1 MKETQE
7 IRTSEQNLLLCKL
20 KSDKEDTA
28 NLEIKNGKRV
38 DSLPLEEF
46 IAQVNRFLISK
57 GKKLY
62 IETVINLDELV
73 C

>member
-57 GKKLY
+57 VKKIIY
-62 IETVINLDELV
+62 RNSVNLDELV

>member
-20 KSDKEDTA
+20 KPANDDMA

-46 IAQVNRFLISK
+46 IAQVNGFLISK

-62 IETVINLDELV
+62 IGTV
-73 C
+73 